1 MADIRLDDAALRAK
15 ITAALETAGRNVG
28 AKLVGVLQQ
37 KLNVSARVGTPGSRS
52 ARLRKAR
59 ATKRRAARFLWQAS
73 APGEAPRK
81 RTGTLQK
88 SVASEVS
95 IGADE
100 LVIRVGSNVPY
111 ARFLEYGT
119 AKMAARPWLRP
130 GMAEAKDR
138 LARDLAVQLGKA
150 LRR

>member
-1 MADIRLDDAALRAK
+1 MADVRIDDAALRAK
-15 ITAALETAGRNVG
+15 LEAALLTAGRNVG
-28 AKLVGVLQQ
+28 AELVGVFQQ
-37 KLNVSARVGTPGSRS
+37 KLNVSARLETPGSRS
-52 ARLRKAR
+52 ARLRKAK
-59 ATKRRAARFLWQAS
+59 ATKRRAARFLWQGS
-73 APGEAPRK
+73 APGEPPRK

-95 IGADE
+95 ISADE

-119 AKMAARPWLRP
+119 RKMPARPWLRP
-130 GMAEAKDR
+130 GLAEMEDR
-138 LARDLAVQLGKA
+138 LTRDFAAQLGKA